1 MLTEGAMVGDGV
13 EGGWV
18 EFGEG
23 RVRVLA
29 VKAFL
34 ETVDHGLP
42 VEAPGVRDAAAVG
55 KLGEIDGVRESF

>member
-18 EFGEG
+18 ELGES

-34 ETVDHGLP
+34 ETVDP
-42 VEAPGVRDAAAVG
+42 A
-55 KLGEIDGVRESF
+55 KLVTN

>member
-1 MLTEGAMVGDGV
+1 VLTECAMVGDGV

-34 ETVDHGLP
+34 ETVDP
-42 VEAPGVRDAAAVG
+42 A
-55 KLGEIDGVRESF
+55 KLVTN